1 MDPRPFHLLAKP
13 TGAACNLDCSYC
25 FFLSK
30 DQLYPGS
37 TFRMDDEVLEAWLR
51 QLFAAHPEGEVAV
64 SWQGGE
70 PTLMGLDY
78 FRRAVALAERYGQS
92 TQQILYTIQTNA
104 TRLDAEWANFFREHN
119 FLVGVSLDGPREVH
133 DRHRVTKGG
142 SGTFDQVLAGYNH
155 LRDAGVAVNILCTV
169 HSDNA
174 DDPLGTYRFFRDE
187 LGARHLQF
195 IPVVERAQAGAESAT
210 AEGWGT
216 GRSVK
221 RPLYTQSGDRAAPR
235 SVGARQYGAF
245 LNGVFDEWVRR
256 DVGTVFVQAFDVA
269 LGNRVGRYALCVHAP
284 TCGDALALEH
294 NGDLYSCDHF
304 VEPGYL
310 LGNLAEATLTEMVGS
325 PRQRAFGQQ
334 KQSALPAYCR
344 QCDVLD
350 LCHGGCPKDRFIATP
365 DGEPGL
371 NYLCEGY
378 RAFFRHIGPAL
389 DFMAAALQAMRPPAG
404 VMGWMVRRDHE
415 LTEAIARTGRNEA
428 CPCGSGRKLKHCHGT
443 R

>member
-92 TQQILYTIQTNA
+92 TQKILYTIQTNA

-256 DVGTVFVQAFDVA
+256 DVGTVFVQGPSTWRWAIA
-269 LGNRVGRYALCVHAP
+269 SAATRCACTRRPAATRSRSSTTATSTAATISWSRA
-284 TCGDALALEH
+284 TCW
-294 NGDLYSCDHF
+294 
-304 VEPGYL
+304 
-310 LGNLAEATLTEMVGS
+310 ATWPKRPS
-325 PRQRAFGQQ
+325 PRWWAPRG
-334 KQSALPAYCR
+334 SAPSGSR
-344 QCDVLD
+344 SSPR
-350 LCHGGCPKDRFIATP
+350 CPPIAGSATFSI
-365 DGEPGL
+365 
-371 NYLCEGY
+371 C
-378 RAFFRHIGPAL
+378 AK
-389 DFMAAALQAMRPPAG
+389 AAARRTASSRRPTAS
-404 VMGWMVRRDHE
+404 RD
-415 LTEAIARTGRNEA
+415 
-428 CPCGSGRKLKHCHGT
+428 
-443 R
+443 